1 MLRKMEPVQGEGD
14 VSEVFLVLGPLEEA
28 LEHRPRV
35 PRERCALGVGQPEV
49 EAREHVLPTG
59 SFANQAQ

>member
-1 MLRKMEPVQGEGD
+1 MEPVQGEGD
-14 VSEVFLVLGPLEEA
+14 VSEVFLVLGPPEEA

-35 PRERCALGVGQPEV
+35 PRERSALGVGQPEV